1 MSRNEDLV
9 GDAIFQIQNLE
20 ESLKKNAKGILSS
33 TMKEEIKS
41 LVKESLKEE
50 DEEIEDEEVE
60 TEVPVDTDNED
71 GVEDVE
77 DETPEDESEE
87 NLDAEIDNTEVE
99 DDEEEVPVNMT
110 QATDS
115 ELYKVFSKMGPNDGI
130 EVVKDDDM
138 LHLKDTNRDAEYLIR
153 LGESMEDEDL
163 FADKM
168 FEDEDEDALFEDE
181 DEDALFEMGDTDLYE
196 DEDEDALFEM
206 GDTDLYEDED
216 EDEYIAESSKFKA
229 KGVGMGSASKYR
241 MSKKPNM
248 EGGFTTVKKK
258 VNKTMGTGK
267 AKFEYKEERHPKNR
281 MKKVETKEASRTY
294 GSGSKFRRGG
304 LPKPKAHSKNN
315 TAINEEVT
323 MLRRK
328 NDEYKKALDLFR
340 NKLNEVAVFN
350 SNLAYATRLFTEHS
364 TTKQEKLNIIKRFDG
379 VETMKESKNLYRSIK
394 NELTNGTKGE
404 NTISESFERTVNKA
418 PSTGSAVSLIESK
431 TYENPQFLRMKDL
444 MTKIK

>member
-1 MSRNEDLV
+1 
-9 GDAIFQIQNLE
+9 
-20 ESLKKNAKGILSS
+20 
-33 TMKEEIKS
+33 
-41 LVKESLKEE
+41 
-50 DEEIEDEEVE
+50 
-60 TEVPVDTDNED
+60 
-71 GVEDVE
+71 
-77 DETPEDESEE
+77 
-87 NLDAEIDNTEVE
+87 
-99 DDEEEVPVNMT
+99 
-110 QATDS
+110 
-115 ELYKVFSKMGPNDGI
+115 
-130 EVVKDDDM
+130 
-138 LHLKDTNRDAEYLIR
+138 
-153 LGESMEDEDL
+153 
-163 FADKM
+163 
-168 FEDEDEDALFEDE
+168 
-181 DEDALFEMGDTDLYE
+181 MGDTDLYE